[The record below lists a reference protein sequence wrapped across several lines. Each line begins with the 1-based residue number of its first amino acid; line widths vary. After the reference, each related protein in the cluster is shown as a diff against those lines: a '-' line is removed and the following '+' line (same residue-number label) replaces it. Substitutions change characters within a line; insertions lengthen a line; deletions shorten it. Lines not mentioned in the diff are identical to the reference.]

1 MNLIVAFNRKNVIGL
16 NNTIPW
22 HIPEDLKEFK
32 ILTNNQIIV
41 MGRKTFDSLPNGPL
55 KNRIHVIITNQT
67 EYYNKSNEGIH
78 YCNFEQSFSLLNKLT
93 SETQKEVFIIGG
105 SQIYRQFFNYCTKF
119 YITLVENDE
128 NGDTFFPFDISIF
141 NQECFK
147 KDKDIRLQSKN
158 YITYRLIEFHK

>member
-22 HIPEDLKEFK
+22 YIPEDLKEFK
-32 ILTNNQIIV
+32 RITNNQIIV

-55 KNRIHVIITNQT
+55 KNRINVVITNQT
-67 EYYNKSNEGIH
+67 EYYDKSNERIH
-78 YCNFEQSFSLLNKLT
+78 YCNFEQSSSLLNKLT
-93 SETQKEVFIIGG
+93 IETQKEVFIIGG
-105 SQIYRQFFNYCTKF
+105 SQIYKQFFEYCTKF

-128 NGDTFFPFDISIF
+128 NGDTFFPFDVSIF

-147 KDKDIRLQSKN
+147 KHKDVMLLSKTN
-158 YITYRLIEFHK
+158 IKYRLIEFHK

>member
-1 MNLIVAFNRKNVIGL
+1 MNLIVAFNRKNVIGI

-32 ILTNNQIIV
+32 RITNNQIIV

-67 EYYNKSNEGIH
+67 EYYEQNNKEIY
-78 YCNFEQSFSLLNKLT
+78 YCNLEQSFSLLNKLK
-93 SETQKEVFIIGG
+93 SETQKDIFIIGG
-105 SQIYRQFFNYCTKF
+105 TQIYAQYFDYCTKF

-147 KDKDIRLQSKN
+147 RNKDVRLQSKN
-158 YITYRLIEFHK
+158 NITYRLIEFHK

>member
-32 ILTNNQIIV
+32 RLTNNQIIV

-67 EYYNKSNEGIH
+67 KYYERNNEILY
-78 YCNFEQSFSLLNKLT
+78 YCNFEQSFSLLNKLKD
-93 SETQKEVFIIGG
+93 ETQKQVFIIGG
-105 SQIYRQFFNYCTKF
+105 SQIYRQFFEYCTKF
-119 YITLVENDE
+119 YITIVENNK

-147 KDKDIRLQSKN
+147 KEKDIILLSKKQYN
-158 YITYRLIEFHK
+158 LSTY